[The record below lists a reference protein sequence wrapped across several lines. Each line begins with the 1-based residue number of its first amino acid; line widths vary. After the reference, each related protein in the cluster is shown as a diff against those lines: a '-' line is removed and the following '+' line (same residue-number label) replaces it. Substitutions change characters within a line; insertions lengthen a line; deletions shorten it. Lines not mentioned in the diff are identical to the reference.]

1 MKVAI
6 VSADTMI
13 YRKQKDDT
21 CSPIVRRVLDQVS
34 FKTELV
40 QPVPNDREVI
50 RKILAKIADAQMAD
64 LILTIGGIG
73 CREEDCDS
81 GDWRVDASFYDT
93 DQKKGNADER
103 NSRYP
108 G

>member
-50 RKILAKIADAQMAD
+50 RKILAKRQRQWSIRRFR
-64 LILTIGGIG
+64 GS
-73 CREEDCDS
+73 E
-81 GDWRVDASFYDT
+81 
-93 DQKKGNADER
+93 
-103 NSRYP
+103 SRCVFL
-108 G
+108 

>member
-64 LILTIGGIG
+64 LILRWDRMQRRGL
-73 CREEDCDS
+73 CS
-81 GDWRVDASFYDT
+81 GSD
-93 DQKKGNADER
+93 KGSGR
-103 NSRYP
+103 
-108 G
+108 

>member
-40 QPVPNDREVI
+40 QPVPNDWEVI
-50 RKILAKIADAQMAD
+50 VMLIA
-64 LILTIGGIG
+64 
-73 CREEDCDS
+73 
-81 GDWRVDASFYDT
+81 
-93 DQKKGNADER
+93 
-103 NSRYP
+103 
-108 G
+108 

>member
-50 RKILAKIADAQMAD
+50 RKILAK
-64 LILTIGGIG
+64 T
-73 CREEDCDS
+73 

-108 G
+108 GEIPDRQSSGKSEDH

>member
-64 LILTIGGIG
+64 LILTIG
-73 CREEDCDS
+73 S
-81 GDWRVDASFYDT
+81 DAEKRTVFRKRQRQWSIRRFR
-93 DQKKGNADER
+93 GSE
-103 NSRYP
+103 SRCVFL
-108 G
+108 

>member
-64 LILTIGGIG
+64 L
-73 CREEDCDS
+73 
-81 GDWRVDASFYDT
+81 T

>member
-50 RKILAKIADAQMAD
+50 RKILAKIADAVFRKRQRQWSIRRFRG
-64 LILTIGGIG
+64 L
-73 CREEDCDS
+73 E
-81 GDWRVDASFYDT
+81 
-93 DQKKGNADER
+93 
-103 NSRYP
+103 SRCVFL
-108 G
+108 